1 MVLLFTATNFMSE
14 EQVRGADSIQRL
26 IGIGISDRN
35 SGAHHAASLKENSWP
50 RTNKLKFSV
59 FFQG

>member
-1 MVLLFTATNFMSE
+1 MFIATNFMSE
-14 EQVRGADSIQRL
+14 EQVRGANSIQSL
-26 IGIGISDRN
+26 IGVGISDCN
-35 SGAHHAASLKENSWP
+35 SGKHHTASLKENSWP